1 MTPPSHPPFTI
12 HHPPPTTSTQF
23 FDPDTEDGLT
33 ESPYEGM
40 PITGYQAFFDDR
52 FPDRYTPGVDVGPP
66 PIPKNYMEV
75 HKNDLALSTV
85 GSLAQSEV
93 IVEEGEVEVDTPKAA
108 SQEALERFE
117 EEEARQLANLP
128 EYFKV

>member
-1 MTPPSHPPFTI
+1 MYLPA
-12 HHPPPTTSTQF
+12 HHPLPTTHSIQF

-33 ESPYEGM
+33 ASPYEGM

-93 IVEEGEVEVDTPKAA
+93 IVDEGEANVDTPKAA